1 VTHPALEGCA
11 LAFVHAG
18 VACQRG
24 GVDLARKLVDESL
37 QELPGH
43 RHLVALRETA
53 RRCSRGWSDASVLDD
68 LYAGHMSRFMRERS
82 ATLGPSARP
91 VAIPD
96 DVDDPRVVK
105 AHGVVELPLRVRW
118 SGPVRRYDL
127 DDRNDRA
134 SVYEQVLTEG
144 TDEDVRFY
152 VVVDDLVD
160 MWSELVLP
168 RHVRRAWAGWLA
180 VHRGVDLAC

>member
-1 VTHPALEGCA
+1 
-11 LAFVHAG
+11 
-18 VACQRG
+18 
-24 GVDLARKLVDESL
+24 
-37 QELPGH
+37 
-43 RHLVALRETA
+43 
-53 RRCSRGWSDASVLDD
+53 
-68 LYAGHMSRFMRERS
+68 MRERS

-168 RHVRRAWAGWLA
+168 RHVRRAWVGWLA